1 VNEVEILRELLT
13 LADET
18 GLRVRP
24 IRGIAA
30 SESEPAASSGTVRV
44 RDETWVVLSG
54 TDSVGERV
62 AVLARALRQHAG
74 AELDRRYLP
83 PALREL
89 LTPTD

>member
-1 VNEVEILRELLT
+1 MNEAEILRELLS

-24 IRGIAA
+24 IRGAPA
-30 SESEPAASSGTVRV
+30 SESEPAAGSATVQV
-44 RDETWVVLSG
+44 RGETWVVLSG
-54 TDSVGERV
+54 ADSVDERV

-74 AELDRRYLP
+74 TALEQRYLP

-89 LTPTD
+89 LTTTD

>member
-1 VNEVEILRELLT
+1 MNEAEILRELLT

-24 IRGIAA
+24 IRGAPA
-30 SESEPAASSGTVRV
+30 SESEPAAGSGTVRV
-44 RDETWVVLSG
+44 RDETWVVLSAA
-54 TDSVGERV
+54 DSVDERV

-74 AELDRRYLP
+74 EALEQRYLP

-89 LTPTD
+89 LTPLD